1 MRTSKAQV
9 LGGLRVSERSP
20 TSDLVRLGEL
30 DLDHLR
36 QRWRRLL
43 GRAAPPNLSRQ
54 LLVRI
59 LAHQLQVTAHGD
71 LSPGTKKLLGAI
83 GKDSRRTG
91 KAGHGVVPP
100 PPELRPLLPGTHL
113 VREHAG
119 VLHRVTVLEEGF
131 AWNGNVY
138 PSLSKI
144 ARAITGTSWNGP
156 RFFGLRQEMRGSAKS
171 RSLAGGQDAA
181 HPGEHDPGHPAVSD
195 PHGPAVEQ
203 RP

>member
-1 MRTSKAQV
+1 MRTSEAQAP
-9 LGGLRVSERSP
+9 GGIRTSELSL
-20 TSDLVRLGEL
+20 TSDPTRLAEL
-30 DLDHLR
+30 DLDNLR
-36 QRWRRLL
+36 QRWRRLF
-43 GRAAPPNLSRQ
+43 GRAAPLNLSRQ

-71 LSPGTKKLLGAI
+71 LGPGTKKLLGAI

-100 PPELRPLLPGTHL
+100 PPELKPLLPGTQL
-113 VREHAG
+113 VREHEG
-119 VLHRVTVLEEGF
+119 VLHRVTVLEEGY

-156 RFFGLRQEMRGSAKS
+156 RFFGLRQELNGSAKS
-171 RSLAGGQDAA
+171 RSKGAQRAA
-181 HPGEHDPGHPAVSD
+181 NPGDHVASDRYVPAVGGA
-195 PHGPAVEQ
+195 P
-203 RP
+203 